1 MSNSIDHSGM
11 DRCHLPCHPLRRGV
25 FTQYLKVLTSYRSCV
40 SLLKNGLEG
49 CVFHGWPFLNSLLP
63 KRSTPNRPM
72 RTTQDLLDHNAAAK
86 LLGISPRWLTG
97 LIRQG
102 ALLPAKKGGQ
112 IRDNLYRPAEVNAL
126 LQLRSQA
133 LDLPTIANMA
143 VNAQALGR
151 SSAAKLDMLCQYLG
165 IESNRLS
172 HDEEDM
178 YQLHLRVHAA
188 LVDDFSTLRTG
199 AILGWASVFS
209 AIDEAY
215 LGLLEQRTEYASPW
229 DIYLRLANELMDKR
243 SEEADSNLIFA
254 YACLDS
260 SRRSLRHAAYFYVL
274 SRHGQ
279 RTADKIFTRD
289 SITAE
294 VIAQLFP
301 RLVTLSAEMP
311 EENQA

>member
-1 MSNSIDHSGM
+1 
-11 DRCHLPCHPLRRGV
+11 
-25 FTQYLKVLTSYRSCV
+25 
-40 SLLKNGLEG
+40 
-49 CVFHGWPFLNSLLP
+49 
-63 KRSTPNRPM
+63 M

-86 LLGISPRWLTG
+86 ILGISSRWLTG
-97 LIRQG
+97 LVRQG
-102 ALLPAKKGGQ
+102 ALLPAKKGGK
-112 IRDNLYRPAEVNAL
+112 IPDNRYRPAEVYAL

-133 LDLPTIANMA
+133 LDLPSIANMA
-143 VNAQALGR
+143 VNAQALSR
-151 SSAAKLDMLCQYLG
+151 SSASRLDMLCQYLG

-172 HDEEDM
+172 YDDEAM

-188 LVDDFSTLRTG
+188 LADDFSTLRTG

-229 DIYLRLANELMDKR
+229 DIYLQLANELIAKR
-243 SEEADSNLIFA
+243 SQEADSNLSFA
-254 YACLDS
+254 YSCLDS
-260 SRRSLRHAAYFYVL
+260 ARRSLRHVAYFYVL

-279 RTADKIFTRD
+279 RTADKLFTRD

-301 RLVTLSAEMP
+301 RLVELHGENPMQDALDTLKDNE
-311 EENQA
+311 